1 VHPTDTPAAGVD
13 DLRRLR
19 ADLAPY
25 TAVAVEE
32 RLGPVATAALAR
44 EQRLPAL
51 LALDPLPEHDPVAVL
66 TALFRLALPVRRQAL
81 DAALPTLRTAGA
93 ERCGLV
99 AAAGHGPQDAVRPLL
114 DLRPHAALD
123 ALGPAHWWIASD
135 LPAGATPG
143 PLRHDHV
150 LGTGGAST
158 TLARSTVRATVGRAL
173 DIGTGSGVQAL
184 HLARHTA
191 HVTATDLSPRA
202 LAYARFTLALNG
214 EPDVDLRRG
223 DLLAPVAGERYDLVV
238 ANPPF
243 VITPRATTTPVY
255 TYRDGGRSG
264 DDVMAELVSG
274 AGDALSPGGVAQFL
288 GNWEHH
294 RGTPWQDRIAHWLQ
308 AADLDAW
315 VVQREVLDPAEYAEM
330 WLRDSSSPGP
340 SIPDGELYAAWLRD
354 FAGRGVEA
362 VGLGLI
368 TLRRPAVPRP
378 PRPPRRRLEE
388 VRTPVDRPLG
398 DHLARCLA
406 AADWLA
412 DHDDEHLLRAHLRV
426 AGDVTEERHHLP
438 GEEDPEVILLRQGDG
453 FGRTVRAGT
462 VLAGF
467 VGACD
472 GELAA
477 GAVAGALAHLLEV
490 PVTDVLAELLPAV
503 RDLVGDGFLIPPA
516 DRAG

>member
-1 VHPTDTPAAGVD
+1 VHPSDTPVAGAG

-19 ADLAPY
+19 DDLAPY
-25 TAVAVEE
+25 TAAAVEE

-44 EQRLPAL
+44 EQRVPAV
-51 LALDPLPEHDPVAVL
+51 LALDPLPGQDPVAVL
-66 TALFRLALPVRRQAL
+66 TALFRLGLPVPRRAL
-81 DAALPTLRTAGA
+81 DTALPTLGAGGA

-99 AAAGHGPQDAVRPLL
+99 AAAGHDPQDAVRPLV

-135 LPAGATPG
+135 LPAGNTPG

-150 LGTGGAST
+150 LGTGGASAA
-158 TLARSTVRATVGRAL
+158 LAGSTVRTRVGRAL
-173 DIGTGSGVQAL
+173 DVGTGSGVQAL
-184 HLARHTA
+184 HLTRHA
-191 HVTATDLSPRA
+191 GRVTATDLSPRA

-214 EPDVDLRRG
+214 DPDVDLRRG
-223 DLLAPVAGERYDLVV
+223 DLLAPVAGERFDLVV

-243 VITPRATTTPVY
+243 VITPRAATTPVY

-264 DDVMAELVSG
+264 DGVMAELVRG
-274 AGDALSPGGVAQFL
+274 AADALTPGGVAQVL

-294 RGTPWQDRIAHWLQ
+294 RGTAWQDRITHWLDGT
-308 AADLDAW
+308 DLDAW

-330 WLRDSSSPGP
+330 WLRDSSP
-340 SIPDGELYAAWLRD
+340 SGSSIQDGDLYAAWLRD
-354 FAGRGVEA
+354 LAARGVEA

-368 TLRRPAVPRP
+368 TLRRPATA
-378 PRPPRRRLEE
+378 RPPRRRLEE
-388 VRTPVDRPLG
+388 VRTPVGRPLG
-398 DHLARCLA
+398 AHLERCLA
-406 AADWLA
+406 ASDWLA
-412 DHDDEHLLRAHLRV
+412 DHDDEQLLRAHLEV
-426 AGDVTEERHHLP
+426 AADVTEERHHLP

-472 GELAA
+472 GELAV

-490 PVTDVLAELLPAV
+490 PVEGVLAELLPAV
-503 RDLVGDGFLIPPA
+503 RDLVGDGLLLPPA
-516 DRAG
+516 ERSG

>member
-1 VHPTDTPAAGVD
+1 VHPTDTPTAQAD

-19 ADLAPY
+19 DDLAAY
-25 TAVAVEE
+25 TAAAVEE

-44 EQRLPAL
+44 EQRVPAL
-51 LALDPLPEHDPVAVL
+51 LALDPLPADDPVATL
-66 TALFRLALPVRRQAL
+66 TALFRLGLPVPRDAL
-81 DAALPTLRTAGA
+81 DAALPALGVAGA
-93 ERCGLV
+93 ERCRLV
-99 AAAGHGPQDAVRPLL
+99 AAAGHGPQDGVRPLV

-135 LPAGATPG
+135 LPAGNAPG

-150 LGTGGAST
+150 LGTGGASA
-158 TLARSTVRATVGRAL
+158 TLARSTLRPGVGRAL

-184 HLARHTA
+184 HLTRHA
-191 HVTATDLSPRA
+191 GHVTATDVSRRA
-202 LAYARFTLALNG
+202 LAYARFTLDLNG
-214 EPDVDLRRG
+214 GQDVDLRRG
-223 DLLAPVAGERYDLVV
+223 DLLEPVTGERFDLVV

-243 VITPRATTTPVY
+243 VITPRGAATPVY

-264 DDVMAELVSG
+264 DGVMAELVAG
-274 AGDALSPGGVAQFL
+274 AGAVLSPGGVAQFL

-294 RGTPWQDRIAHWLQ
+294 RGTPWQDRIVHWLEDT
-308 AADLDAW
+308 DLDAW

-330 WLRDSSSPGP
+330 WLRDSSPSEP

-354 FAGRGVEA
+354 LAARGVEA

-368 TLRRPAVPRP
+368 TLHRPVTA
-378 PRPPRRRLEE
+378 RPPRRRLEE

-398 DHLARCLA
+398 AHLERCLA

-412 DHDDEHLLRAHLRV
+412 AHDDEDLLRAHLRV
-426 AGDVTEERHHLP
+426 ADDVTEERHHLP

-490 PVTDVLAELLPAV
+490 PVADVLAELLPAV
-503 RDLVGDGFLIPPA
+503 RDLVGDGFLLPPP
-516 DRAG
+516 G